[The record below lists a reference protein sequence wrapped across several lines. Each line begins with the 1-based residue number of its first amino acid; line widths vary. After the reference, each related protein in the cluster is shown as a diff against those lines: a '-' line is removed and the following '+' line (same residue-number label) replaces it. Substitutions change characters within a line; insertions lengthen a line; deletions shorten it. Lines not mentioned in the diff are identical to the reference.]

1 MQDRTPNESL
11 FSFWQ
16 QPAPVPLKPYLIPMG
31 EMQIWKE
38 VVEAKK
44 KRKKGTKR
52 GIPHQLNQDLLAL
65 IHALGNTVFTY

>member
-1 MQDRTPNESL
+1 MQDRTPNETL

-16 QPAPVPLKPYLIPMG
+16 QPAPVPLKPYLIPTG

-44 KRKKGTKR
+44 KKKEKKE
-52 GIPHQLNQDLLAL
+52 QNEAFL
-65 IHALGNTVFTY
+65 IN